1 LDKLR
6 AIQTFIAV
14 ADGGGFAPA
23 ARNLGVSAATV
34 TRMVSELESELGVA
48 LLQRTTRKVT
58 LTDSGKRYLED
69 VKNVLENLQVADEAA
84 QGAHGTPQGTLRL
97 TAPTM
102 FGNIYLTPIL
112 SDYLDR
118 YPNVLIDTVF
128 IDRIVNI
135 VEEQIDVSVRIGE
148 LPDSSLIAT
157 RVGEVQ
163 LQVCGSAEYLKK
175 HGQPKSPDDLL
186 QHQTIGLTIGNF
198 QSKWKFS
205 NGKSLRPA
213 HRISYN
219 SIPAAI
225 ASAESGVG
233 LVRALSYQ
241 VSPNIDAGSLQPV
254 LQEFAPPPIPIN
266 VVHGQGRRSNAKVRS
281 FVDLAVDTL
290 RSNAHLN
297 YQK

>member
-34 TRMVSELESELGVA
+34 TRMVSELESELGVV
-48 LLQRTTRKVT
+48 LVQRTTRKVT

-84 QGAHGTPQGTLRL
+84 QGTHGTPQGTLRI
-97 TAPTM
+97 TASTM

-112 SDYLDR
+112 SDYLSR
-118 YPNVLIDTVF
+118 YPKVRIDAVF

-135 VEEQIDVSVRIGE
+135 IDEQIDVSVRIGD

-157 RVGEVQ
+157 RVGEVR
-163 LQVCGSAEYLKK
+163 LQICGSPEYLNK

-186 QHQTIGLTIGNF
+186 NHHTIGLTLGNF
-198 QSKWKFS
+198 QSKWKFN
-205 NGKSLRPA
+205 NGKFVRPL

-225 ASAESGVG
+225 TSAESGSG

-241 VSPNIDAGSLQPV
+241 VSPKIDSGSLEPV
-254 LQEFAPPPIPIN
+254 LQKFAPPPIPIN

-281 FVDLAVDTL
+281 FVDLAVETL
-290 RSNAHLN
+290 RSNSHLN
-297 YQK
+297 YQE